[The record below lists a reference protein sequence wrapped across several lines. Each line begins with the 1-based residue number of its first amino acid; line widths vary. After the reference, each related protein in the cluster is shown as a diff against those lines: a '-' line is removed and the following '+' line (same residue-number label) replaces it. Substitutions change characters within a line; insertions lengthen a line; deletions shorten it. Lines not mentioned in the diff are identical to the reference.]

1 MLPSISDVRTAALR
15 LLLGT
20 RCFTKVIAAI
30 GTAPAKVKTTA
41 VAQYCIDGRAFT
53 KAATDDFW
61 VLSGLT
67 IPASHIG
74 YFLLCM
80 DATGA
85 MVVVQGAIVDA
96 ATGTVFHATS
106 PVKKGDGFHGAL
118 PATSGIPT
126 ACPVAELKVTTN
138 GTGTFVP
145 GTTSLAVANTVAA
158 TAYTDLSIIP
168 EGGKGA

>member
-1 MLPSISDVRTAALR
+1 MLPSISDVRTSALR

-20 RCFTKVIAAI
+20 RCFAKVLAAG
-30 GTAPAKVKTTA
+30 GTAPAKVKTTNA
-41 VAQYCIDGRAFT
+41 AQYCIDGRAYT

-61 VLSGLT
+61 TLAGVA
-67 IPASHIG
+67 IPASSIG

-80 DATGA
+80 DAAGA
-85 MVVVQGAIVDA
+85 AVVVQGAIVDA
-96 ATGTVFHATS
+96 ATGTVFASTS

-118 PATSGIPT
+118 PATNGIPT
-126 ACPVAELKVTTN
+126 ACPIAEVKVTTN

-145 GTTSLAVANTVAA
+145 GTTSLAVAGTVAA
-158 TAYTDLSIIP
+158 TTYSDLSTIP